1 MKMFIKNR
9 QICKGETSLL
19 AQVVEL
25 IPQSLQVNL
34 IELGYNGNL
43 VYPGCLMVRS
53 CVVKPT
59 GPIDKKHDRHEQNS
73 R

>member
-19 AQVVEL
+19 AQVFEL

-34 IELGYNGNL
+34 IEFGYNGNL
-43 VYPGCLMVRS
+43 VYQGCLMVTS
-53 CVVKPT
+53 YVVKPT
-59 GPIDKKHDRHEQNS
+59 GPIDQKHDRYEQNS

>member
-9 QICKGETSLL
+9 QICKGEISLL

-53 CVVKPT
+53 YVVKPT
-59 GPIDKKHDRHEQNS
+59 GPIDQKHDRHEQNS